1 MRRAVTWLTP
11 MESVS
16 SSIFSWKLW
25 PELGICF
32 AVDVAAAAP
41 VVVDVAM
48 FGALL
53 ALLWPSKLSDS
64 EAQS

>member
-1 MRRAVTWLTP
+1 

-25 PELGICF
+25 LDLGVCF
-32 AVDVAAAAP
+32 AVEVAAAAA
-41 VVVDVAM
+41 VVVVVAVAM

-53 ALLWPSKLSDS
+53 VLLWPSKLSDS

>member
-1 MRRAVTWLTP
+1 

-32 AVDVAAAAP
+32 AVEVAAAA
-41 VVVDVAM
+41 VVVAVAM

>member
-1 MRRAVTWLTP
+1 

-25 PELGICF
+25 LDLGVCF
-32 AVDVAAAAP
+32 AVEVAAAAA
-41 VVVDVAM
+41 VVVVVAM

-53 ALLWPSKLSDS
+53 VLLWPSKLSDS

>member
-1 MRRAVTWLTP
+1 

-25 PELGICF
+25 LDLGVCF
-32 AVDVAAAAP
+32 AVEVAAVA
-41 VVVDVAM
+41 VVVAAVAM

>member
-1 MRRAVTWLTP
+1 

-25 PELGICF
+25 LDLGVCF
-32 AVDVAAAAP
+32 AVEVAAAAA
-41 VVVDVAM
+41 VVVVVVAM

-53 ALLWPSKLSDS
+53 VLLWPSKLSDS

>member
-1 MRRAVTWLTP
+1 

-25 PELGICF
+25 LDLGVCF
-32 AVDVAAAAP
+32 AVEVAAAA
-41 VVVDVAM
+41 VVVVVVAM

-53 ALLWPSKLSDS
+53 VLLWPSKLSDS

>member
-1 MRRAVTWLTP
+1 

-32 AVDVAAAAP
+32 AVEVAA
-41 VVVDVAM
+41 VVVVAVAM

>member
-1 MRRAVTWLTP
+1 

-25 PELGICF
+25 LDLGVCF
-32 AVDVAAAAP
+32 AVEVAAVA
-41 VVVDVAM
+41 VVVVVAM

-53 ALLWPSKLSDS
+53 VLLWPSKLSDS

>member
-1 MRRAVTWLTP
+1 

-25 PELGICF
+25 LDLGVCF
-32 AVDVAAAAP
+32 AVEVAAAA
-41 VVVDVAM
+41 VVVVVAVAM

-53 ALLWPSKLSDS
+53 VLLWPSKLSDS

>member
-1 MRRAVTWLTP
+1 

-25 PELGICF
+25 LDLGVCF
-32 AVDVAAAAP
+32 AVEVAAAVA
-41 VVVDVAM
+41 VVVAM

-53 ALLWPSKLSDS
+53 VLLWPSKLSDS

>member
-1 MRRAVTWLTP
+1 

-25 PELGICF
+25 LDLGVCF
-32 AVDVAAAAP
+32 AVEVADAAAA
-41 VVVDVAM
+41 VVVVVVAM

-53 ALLWPSKLSDS
+53 VLLWPSKLSDS

>member
-1 MRRAVTWLTP
+1 

-25 PELGICF
+25 LDLGVCF
-32 AVDVAAAAP
+32 AVEVAAAAAA
-41 VVVDVAM
+41 VVVVAAVAM

-53 ALLWPSKLSDS
+53 VLLWPSKLSDS

>member
-1 MRRAVTWLTP
+1 

-25 PELGICF
+25 LDLGVCF
-32 AVDVAAAAP
+32 AVEVAAAVA
-41 VVVDVAM
+41 VVVAAVAM

-53 ALLWPSKLSDS
+53 VLLWPSKLSDS

>member
-1 MRRAVTWLTP
+1 

-25 PELGICF
+25 LDLCVCF
-32 AVDVAAAAP
+32 AVQVAAAAA
-41 VVVDVAM
+41 VVVVVVAM

-53 ALLWPSKLSDS
+53 VLLWPSKLSDS